1 MAYSMCRI
9 KPLPN
14 LPLVTLR
21 PMRRSGGILLLVSLA
36 ITISGCRQDMAEQ
49 PKIKPLSPTA
59 FYTNGAALQPPEGTV
74 AHGSTDDDPLNVSPD
89 ETRFPITVTPEVV
102 ARGQDRFMIYCS
114 VCHGAL
120 GDGNGMVVR
129 RGFVHPPS
137 YHIERLRRAPVGH
150 FYDVMT
156 HGFGRMPDYAA
167 QVPPADRW
175 AIVAYIRALQLSQHA
190 TVAQLPPQD
199 RQQLDAAPNGG
210 QAGASG
216 GAQ

>member
-1 MAYSMCRI
+1 
-9 KPLPN
+9 
-14 LPLVTLR
+14 
-21 PMRRSGGILLLVSLA
+21 
-36 ITISGCRQDMAEQ
+36 MAEQ
-49 PKIKPLSPTA
+49 PKVKPLSPTS
-59 FYTNGAALQPPEGTV
+59 FYANGVALQPPEGTV

-102 ARGQDRFMIYCS
+102 ARGQERFTIYCS

-216 GAQ
+216 GSR